1 MGIKSQKKKN
11 MGNACSA
18 DDVHNKELNDNIS
31 WDASDSDRE
40 DVDCVAKSAR
50 KSRFE
55 GMTPEQK
62 KEALK
67 HEKLE
72 KKKAEKMAAKL
83 DARKSEKDARKSEK
97 MEEKR
102 AA

>member
-1 MGIKSQKKKN
+1 MGEKEARKSQKEKPRREDEAH
-11 MGNACSA
+11 G
-18 DDVHNKELNDNIS
+18 ELNDNIS